1 MLLPIKRVCN
11 SFLANVAQY
20 MDNRI
25 GLRKIEKNVILIW
38 SITILEWISSTR
50 KTVIFGK
57 SMFEMDPF
65 SR

>member
-20 MDNRI
+20 MDNTI
-25 GLRKIEKNVILIW
+25 GLRKIEKYVMLIW

-57 SMFEMDPF
+57 SMFEMDTL